1 MKMESFNRAQEL
13 VALINQREKLLE
25 RLEHVRVDGIYLI
38 PTNSTATSITLSDI
52 DIPESI
58 KDDILSMI
66 REWYES
72 NTQDLKAEFEN
83 L

>member
-1 MKMESFNRAQEL
+1 MESFNRAQEL